1 MIEKLIQIDKRR
13 NQPIDKQLE
22 ISLYSA
28 IMSRTFPENYTL
40 PLPSSLAV
48 SLIVSEEDVQ
58 RAYDAL
64 LKTHIIEIINNDYSI
79 KKNIISTASN
89 YTLRAIIDSIKLI
102 GLEPALIHI
111 DQVIYADKA
120 LKRFQNEFDED
131 DKVLMVK
138 RIYTGNDHPVVY
150 LEESLSI
157 KYFPGID
164 KLDLDDFLFYPY
176 IFKTYPDTYTMKREL
191 TMDSLP
197 KEIALA
203 LNHNEGIPAIHTIS
217 RAYNS
222 SNHLV
227 EYTEIWSIA
236 DYFKF
241 KVDVEL

>member
-13 NQPIDKQLE
+13 NQAIDKQLE
-22 ISLYSA
+22 TSLYSA
-28 IMSRTFPENYTL
+28 IMSKTFTENYIL
-40 PLPSSLAV
+40 PLPSSLAA
-48 SLIVSEEDVQ
+48 LLFISEKDVQ
-58 RAYDAL
+58 LAYDAL
-64 LKTHIIEIINNDYSI
+64 LKANILEKDENNYSI
-79 KKNIISTASN
+79 RKNILSTASN
-89 YTLRAIIDSIKLI
+89 YTLRAIVESIKLI

-150 LEESLSI
+150 LEESLSL
-157 KYFPGID
+157 KYFPGMD
-164 KLDLDDFLFYPY
+164 KLDLSDFLFYPY
-176 IFKTYPDTYTMKREL
+176 LFKTYPDTYTMKREL

-197 KEIALA
+197 KDIALA
-203 LNHNEGIPAIHTIS
+203 LNQNEGVPAIHTIS
-217 RAYNS
+217 RSYNS

-227 EYTEIWSIA
+227 EYLEIWSIA